1 MSDKSSQIKMDINIV
16 IIGAV
21 SVGKSTFTNSLFVE
35 QFSDMNIKRTTS
47 LPQVYHETGET
58 SYHSDTTKIR
68 ETNRIK
74 NNEIMNKTIEE
85 SKLKLEDIYE
95 VEYYVPPIFD
105 LLETQIQRKNNIY
118 LSIYDTPGLN
128 DCGTKA
134 VYYNYI
140 EKIFYKYDIIIFMID
155 IFSSLNTSDEIEILE
170 FLLNNM
176 KKNKSD
182 FDIENK
188 LVILLNKC
196 DELYVHKNT
205 ILPVDDEIK
214 EMVIQA
220 ETIVK
225 NKVSDIFPECIYTIS
240 CISCEDAYI
249 YRMYKRNPDINLDI
263 KYITKFGSNEFG
275 KNKWNRLS
283 DAEKHSN
290 IKNIFNTFNYEECI
304 GLTGFKHFE
313 KILSEFLTNQDQLN
327 YLLNHIKYDL
337 INIDNKMD
345 LLIIESN
352 IYKFKNI
359 KDNIDHLYKIFKN
372 NTKSDL
378 FRTTYTDYIYLC
390 ISYFSQFFNIIQNNS
405 EYTTMLNIKRIF
417 NICSLLLNDT
427 YNVNEYIKTCNEYIN
442 NFNITVIEKYDL
454 KHPDELLDIFNN
466 FVNNEY
472 NEYLK
477 LIDSTISNL
486 YKYKFDTKNISEL
499 YEKYIYILKEISK
512 LYKIENICLVKS
524 IFNILKNGY
533 INNKE
538 YSYYNLHL
546 FLNKYYI
553 NSKCKYLKYI
563 HYLKILLHK
572 EINLSLFFL
581 DVENNYDIKLE
592 KYMFSLIKKEC
603 NNLVFNLDN
612 ISDKYYESFSDKYY
626 ESFSDKFIHRQLYK

>member
-214 EMVIQA
+214 EVTEKEFNAMLEDMNNPVNAQKRLAVQI
-220 ETIVK
+220 K
-225 NKVSDIFPECIYTIS
+225 IFLDQRIEK
-240 CISCEDAYI
+240 E
-249 YRMYKRNPDINLDI
+249 YREK
-263 KYITKFGSNEFG
+263 KF
-275 KNKWNRLS
+275 LS
-283 DAEKHSN
+283 DSTRRWVESYNN
-290 IKNIFNTFNYEECI
+290 I
-304 GLTGFKHFE
+304 LE
-313 KILSEFLTNQDQLN
+313 KIQRALHGD
-327 YLLNHIKYDL
+327 
-337 INIDNKMD
+337 
-345 LLIIESN
+345 
-352 IYKFKNI
+352 
-359 KDNIDHLYKIFKN
+359 
-372 NTKSDL
+372 KSV
-378 FRTTYTDYIYLC
+378 
-390 ISYFSQFFNIIQNNS
+390 S
-405 EYTTMLNIKRIF
+405 
-417 NICSLLLNDT
+417 
-427 YNVNEYIKTCNEYIN
+427 
-442 NFNITVIEKYDL
+442 
-454 KHPDELLDIFNN
+454 
-466 FVNNEY
+466 
-472 NEYLK
+472 
-477 LIDSTISNL
+477 
-486 YKYKFDTKNISEL
+486 
-499 YEKYIYILKEISK
+499 
-512 LYKIENICLVKS
+512 
-524 IFNILKNGY
+524 
-533 INNKE
+533 
-538 YSYYNLHL
+538 LHL
-546 FLNKYYI
+546 
-553 NSKCKYLKYI
+553 
-563 HYLKILLHK
+563 HK
-572 EINLSLFFL
+572 VTHSQVAAKMRDAFE
-581 DVENNYDIKLE
+581 VVK
-592 KYMFSLIKKEC
+592 
-603 NNLVFNLDN
+603 
-612 ISDKYYESFSDKYY
+612 
-626 ESFSDKFIHRQLYK
+626 